1 MGTIRRAACVA
12 AASCAITAGIAV
24 APAGAHT
31 ALMLGG
37 TGGGALTPGQIAAY
51 VHPEWVQ
58 TYQGIA
64 YPGSLDFRRSIA
76 TGLESLKASMGA
88 PKPIVLQGISQ
99 GARSSTP
106 TRAS

>member
-1 MGTIRRAACVA
+1 VCDHRGDRRGA
-12 AASCAITAGIAV
+12 
-24 APAGAHT
+24 AGAHT